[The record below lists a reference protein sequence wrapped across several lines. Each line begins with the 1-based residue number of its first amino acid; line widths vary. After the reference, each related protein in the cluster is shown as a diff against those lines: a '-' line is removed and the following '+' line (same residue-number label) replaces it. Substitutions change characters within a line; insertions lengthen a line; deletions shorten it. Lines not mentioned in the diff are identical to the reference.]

1 MKTKKL
7 IAVVTAL
14 LLTGSAFA
22 SYQSWAG
29 GAPKKQV
36 SLPVVAQL

>member
-14 LLTGSAFA
+14 LLTGSALA

-36 SLPVVAQL
+36 SVSVITQL